1 MYRTVSDSIVEKRID
16 TYLSETIEYP
26 GTEILKKEVAF
37 INGTPE
43 VSLVLFGERIPE
55 NLTQEWS
62 NSFED
67 QFKGSLVLVQDEKE
81 AQGVEELAKIVEL
94 YSEGREEIRSYQEQI
109 NILEGQLDQLE
120 DQLIPANL
128 ASEIKIN
135 YPELTNFSIGTL
147 QYRMD
152 STSNQRLTPVAF
164 VQWQMDLDSTSY
176 TKLTAQLKNW
186 LEVRLNKEEVLVELM
201 P

>member
-1 MYRTVSDSIVEKRID
+1 M
-16 TYLSETIEYP
+16 
-26 GTEILKKEVAF
+26 
-37 INGTPE
+37 
-43 VSLVLFGERIPE
+43 
-55 NLTQEWS
+55 
-62 NSFED
+62 
-67 QFKGSLVLVQDEKE
+67 
-81 AQGVEELAKIVEL
+81 EELAKIVEL
-94 YSEGREEIRSYQEQI
+94 YSEGREEIKVLPKQI

-152 STSNQRLTPVAF
+152 STSNQRLTPIAF

-176 TKLTAQLKNW
+176 TKLTEQLKNW
-186 LEVRLNKEEVLVELM
+186 LEVRLNKEEVLIELM